1 MELAWLVFF
10 VCLLINKNRLI
21 LELIK
26 FMRGIISYLFK
37 GLLVFIFA
45 IQFSYAGGILVGR
58 TRVIYHADKKEAS
71 LPLSNKSE
79 VNPYLIQSWI
89 DSSDGKTRGPFVVTP
104 PLFRL
109 NAQEDNSLRISY
121 TAGNL
126 PKDRESVFY
135 INIRAIP
142 STPKNDKNELTLV
155 VKTRIKLFYRPEGMQ
170 GNASDAYKL
179 LTFSRSNGQLRIS
192 NPSPYHVVFS
202 FLTVGNSALKNVEM
216 VAPKSQLIVELPK
229 DNIGNSVEWSAIN
242 DYGGDTASM
251 KQVL

>member
-1 MELAWLVFF
+1 MACFF

-126 PKDRESVFY
+126 PKDRESVF
-135 INIRAIP
+135 ILI
-142 STPKNDKNELTLV
+142 SELFPQRL
-155 VKTRIKLFYRPEGMQ
+155 KMIKM
-170 GNASDAYKL
+170 N
-179 LTFSRSNGQLRIS
+179 
-192 NPSPYHVVFS
+192 
-202 FLTVGNSALKNVEM
+202 
-216 VAPKSQLIVELPK
+216 
-229 DNIGNSVEWSAIN
+229 
-242 DYGGDTASM
+242 
-251 KQVL
+251 